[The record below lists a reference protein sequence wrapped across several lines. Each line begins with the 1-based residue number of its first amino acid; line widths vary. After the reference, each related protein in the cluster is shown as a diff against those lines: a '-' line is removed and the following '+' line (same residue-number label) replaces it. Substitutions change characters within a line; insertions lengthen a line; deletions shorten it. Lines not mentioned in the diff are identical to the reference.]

1 MRQAVWVAVTVL
13 SLVPAEKQRH
23 VLAFKH
29 PAVDGPGAPVE
40 QVDPGQRHPDFHC
53 PMHAGKPT
61 PELLERCSGISA
73 GIWACELL
81 LKVILLIK
89 ATRPEKFEEV
99 EQDIKSH
106 KFCWPFSRCPRGTA
120 RAKAP
125 TNNTVLE
132 TPSSCPSCVNASVYS
147 DDSGLL
153 ECKQCPAGHFGV
165 IKSGSKADGG
175 HKACDDDT
183 CELPTELPANSM
195 LVLSQCP
202 DHGKHA
208 SKNGADT
215 CLLSCKPGFYSS
227 STQAPFKCA
236 PDGKSTKAS
245 YQGGAITC
253 TGLHVTRCWMCF
265 GDRGAGR

>member
-1 MRQAVWVAVTVL
+1 MCVQHKTCKAGEWTSTVGT
-13 SLVPAEKQRH
+13 A
-23 VLAFKH
+23 
-29 PAVDGPGAPVE
+29 
-40 QVDPGQRHPDFHC
+40 
-53 PMHAGKPT
+53 
-61 PELLERCSGISA
+61 SA
-73 GIWACELL
+73 DTQCT
-81 LKVILLIK
+81 K
-89 ATRPEKFEEV
+89 
-99 EQDIKSH
+99 
-106 KFCWPFSRCPRGTA
+106 CPRGTA

-125 TNNTVLE
+125 TSNTVLE
-132 TPSSCPSCVNASVYS
+132 APSSCPSCVNASVYS

-236 PDGKSTKAS
+236 PDGESTKAS

-253 TGLHVTRCWMCF
+253 TGLHVARVGCVLVIALLLFFACKVI
-265 GDRGAGR
+265 RV